1 MHWDDGRIRDLK
13 ELGAF
18 QKAIA
23 SAAGDVFAN
32 TLVDAWRVE
41 KESLI
46 LGQLTTDGKPDAKE
60 DKDAAEALTVPLTV
74 RNAEELVALTYLGFV
89 QNVLGRMRTLVMAIV
104 CLFVATSISLAA
116 YPFDPRPLASRAML
130 FLFLVLGAV
139 IVVVYAQMHRDTTLS
154 NVTDTTP
161 GELGTEFWVKLIGFG
176 VGPVLGL
183 LATAFP
189 ELTGALLSWVQPGLD
204 SMK

>member
-1 MHWDDGRIRDLK
+1 
-13 ELGAF
+13 
-18 QKAIA
+18 
-23 SAAGDVFAN
+23 
-32 TLVDAWRVE
+32 
-41 KESLI
+41 
-46 LGQLTTDGKPDAKE
+46 
-60 DKDAAEALTVPLTV
+60 
-74 RNAEELVALTYLGFV
+74 
-89 QNVLGRMRTLVMAIV
+89 
-104 CLFVATSISLAA
+104 
-116 YPFDPRPLASRAML
+116 ML